1 MSRRCAR
8 TRLGTRDVLAR
19 FAKLAPSGARTGTPA
34 GPKLGPLRLASYVM
48 AVAVAGG
55 CGSASDSTARDG
67 GPGSPGL
74 GMPASVADAGDDATT
89 GSPPSN
95 PASTADA
102 AGDDGGSAVSEAGSP
117 GDSGPLVAEAG
128 PPPFVATGAPISAAD
143 GAWTWVDFPDSFCR
157 DGSTA
162 GIAVSLESASKK
174 VMIYIEGGGACFD
187 SITCLANPTNVSGQ
201 KAEKTGGLFDR
212 TNTANPVKDWNFV
225 YVPYC
230 TGDIG
235 AGANPNGTV
244 SGVTGTQMFVGRPNL
259 EAFLNRV
266 VPTFPGVTNVL
277 LTGVSAGG
285 FGAATNVPL
294 VQSAFPAVKVG
305 LIDDSG
311 PPMSSQYLPSC
322 LQKEWRTTWGFDD
335 SFLKDCGA
343 ACPNPDDYV
352 LDYAKFIA
360 KQYPDRMAG
369 LLDSDTDDVISAFYG
384 YGNNNCTGSLLTPIA
399 GATYTAALVDFRM
412 QIMGLDPNFGTYYP
426 DSSQHT
432 WLGDSSLYSE
442 TQSGTTLIS
451 WVSNIVNDVSTS
463 NVGP

>member
-1 MSRRCAR
+1 MIHNEA
-8 TRLGTRDVLAR
+8 TQPLALAAQK
-19 FAKLAPSGARTGTPA
+19 FACHQASPGRW
-34 GPKLGPLRLASYVM
+34 RLASCL
-48 AVAVAGG
+48 AVVAAIAA
-55 CGSASDSTARDG
+55 CGSGSDSTGAGDMQ
-67 GPGSPGL
+67 PSGSPPSSTG
-74 GMPASVADAGDDATT
+74 ADASDNSGDDATSS
-89 GSPPSN
+89 SPLNAP
-95 PASTADA
+95 PADGDDASTEA
-102 AGDDGGSAVSEAGSP
+102 AAPAEGGSAA
-117 GDSGPLVAEAG
+117 DSGPQALDASVR
-128 PPPFVATGAPISAAD
+128 PPPFVATGAPITAAD
-143 GAWTWVDFPDSFCR
+143 GAWTWVGFPDSFCR

-162 GIAVSLESASKK
+162 GIAVSLESASNK
-174 VMIYIEGGGACFD
+174 VMIYVEGGGACFD
-187 SITCLANPTNVSGQ
+187 SITCLANPANTSGQ
-201 KAEKTGGLFDR
+201 QAAKTAGVFDR
-212 TNTANPVKDWNFV
+212 TNAANPVKDWNFV

-235 AGANPNGTV
+235 AGNNPKGTV

-266 VPTFPGVTNVL
+266 VPTFPNATNVL

-294 VQSAFPAVKVG
+294 VQSAFPAVKIN

-322 LQKEWRTTWGFDD
+322 LQKEWSTTWGFEN

-352 LDYAKFIA
+352 LDYAKFIG
-360 KQYPDRMAG
+360 KNYSDRMAG
-369 LLDSDTDDVISAFYG
+369 LLESDTDGVISAFYG

-399 GATYTAALVDFRM
+399 GATYTAALVDFRT
-412 QIMGLDPNFGTYYP
+412 QIMGVDPNFGTYYP

-442 TQSGTTLIS
+442 TLGGTTLIS
-451 WVSNIVNDVSTS
+451 WVSNIVNDVSAS

>member
-1 MSRRCAR
+1 MTHDEATQRALPAEKSAR
-8 TRLGTRDVLAR
+8 HGTVLGRW
-19 FAKLAPSGARTGTPA
+19 
-34 GPKLGPLRLASYVM
+34 RLASYL
-48 AVAVAGG
+48 AAAAAIGA
-55 CGSASDSTARDG
+55 CGSTGDSTDAGNAHPLGSLSPSTGADASDN
-67 GPGSPGL
+67 
-74 GMPASVADAGDDATT
+74 AGDDAT
-89 GSPPSN
+89 GSSPPSN
-95 PASTADA
+95 PVPADGDA
-102 AGDDGGSAVSEAGSP
+102 ASPEGAATGEGGSAA
-117 GDSGPLVAEAG
+117 DSGLQALDASVR
-128 PPPFVATGAPISAAD
+128 PPPFVATGAPITAAD
-143 GAWTWVDFPDSFCR
+143 GAWTWVGFPDSFCR

-187 SITCLANPTNVSGQ
+187 SITCLANPANTSGQ
-201 KAEKTGGLFDR
+201 QAAKTAGVFDR
-212 TNTANPVKDWNFV
+212 TNAANPVKDWNFV

-266 VPTFPGVTNVL
+266 VPTFPDATNVL

-294 VQSAFPAVKVG
+294 VQSAFPAVKIN

-322 LQKEWRTTWGFDD
+322 LQKEWSTTWGFEN

-352 LDYAKFIA
+352 LDYAKFIGRN
-360 KQYPDRMAG
+360 YSDRMAG
-369 LLDSDTDDVISAFYG
+369 LLESDTDGVISAFYG

-399 GATYTAALVDFRM
+399 GATYTAALVDFRS
-412 QIMGLDPNFGTYYP
+412 QIMGVDPNFGTYYP

-442 TQSGTTLIS
+442 TQGGTTLIS
-451 WVSNIVNDVSTS
+451 WVSNIANDVSVS